1 MKTVY
6 TGKYL
11 TISHEEENNLF
22 VQNWVKSPET
32 LMEFENEMLVY
43 TFFYKEYKPKY
54 TLWLQGNFTLNI
66 DYETRNWIEK
76 NVNIPCLENGNLK
89 CAFVVSRD
97 VLVHICIIDAFDDI
111 KSCVIP
117 QYFTNEKEARQWFN
131 ETSLEINHPLPEN
144 KLIYVGI
151 DENGYIILK
160 IPTKNIKHTFK
171 MVYQLL
177 EQEKY
182 VVENSCKNL
191 LLTKREKE
199 ILSLIVLGKKHIEIA
214 ENLFISLHTVRTHL
228 KNIKTKLNFEQ
239 KSDLTI
245 FIKNF
250 YS

>member
-1 MKTVY
+1 MKTIY
-6 TGKYL
+6 TGKHL
-11 TISHEEENNLF
+11 TISHEVENNLF

-32 LMEFENEMLVY
+32 IMEFENEMLVY
-43 TFFYKEYKPKY
+43 TSFYKEYKPKY
-54 TLWLQGNFTLNI
+54 TLWLQENFTLNI
-66 DYETRNWIEK
+66 DYETRNWIER
-76 NVNIPCLENGNLK
+76 NVNIPCLGFGNLK
-89 CAFVVSRD
+89 CAFVVSKD
-97 VLVHICIIDAFDDI
+97 VLVHIGIVDAFDDI
-111 KSCVIP
+111 KSCIIP
-117 QYFTNEKEARQWFN
+117 QHFTNEKEARQWVN
-131 ETSLEINHPLPEN
+131 ETSIETNQPLPEN

-182 VVENSCKNL
+182 VLEYSCKNL

-199 ILSLIVLGKKHIEIA
+199 ILSLIVLGKKHSEIA

-239 KSDLTI
+239 KSDLTN
-245 FIKNF
+245 FIRNF